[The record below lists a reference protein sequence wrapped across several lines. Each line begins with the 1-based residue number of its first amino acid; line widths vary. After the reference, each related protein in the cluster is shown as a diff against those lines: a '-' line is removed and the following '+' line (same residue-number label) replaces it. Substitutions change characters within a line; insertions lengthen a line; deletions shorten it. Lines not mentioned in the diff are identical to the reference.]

1 MKLSFLSNFAFS
13 LLPFSSSSTL
23 RKIDPGTSIHDIIK
37 DGSNTL
43 SNLEKRGGSF
53 PESIAHIDTIMSL
66 QPNASRLFDTVA
78 YLSSTFPDR
87 YYNSNHGKM
96 ASLWLLRQIETII
109 ASYINVNEGQ
119 SPFGNSGSRVSVS
132 VELIEHPWKQP
143 SLIARITPVQSS
155 ASAGNTK
162 TQKKTNNNKNRKKK
176 KTSVIVVSSHL
187 DTKNFFFSGI
197 TPSPGADDNASG
209 CATILEGFRLVL
221 AHFTTHPDQLANEI
235 QFHWYAGEEAGL
247 KGSRAVLSNTT
258 LVPRARVR
266 AQLHQDMT
274 GFMPRSSSS
283 NARYFSLIRDNT
295 NLALNKFITL
305 ILRTLFH
312 DSSKEGETSIL
323 EIEMNDR
330 CGYGCSDHFAAHEA
344 GIPVS
349 YLFEAPLRLANPFAH
364 TPLDTVDR
372 LDAGKMADHARVV
385 VGFALELGQYQF

>member
-13 LLPFSSSSTL
+13 LLPFSSSSAL
-23 RKIDPGTSIHDIIK
+23 RKIDPETPLQDIIIN
-37 DGSNTL
+37 DSNTL
-43 SNLEKRGGSF
+43 NKLEKRGRGF

-78 YLSSTFPDR
+78 YLSSTFPNR
-87 YYNSNHGKM
+87 YYNSNHGKT
-96 ASLWLLRQIETII
+96 ASLWLLRQIEAII
-109 ASYINVNEGQ
+109 ASHNNGNEGQ
-119 SPFGNSGSRVSVS
+119 SRDGNSGSHVSAS
-132 VELIEHPWKQP
+132 VELIEHSWKQP
-143 SLIARITPVQSS
+143 SLIARITPVRSS

-162 TQKKTNNNKNRKKK
+162 TQQKTNIKKNRKKK
-176 KTSVIVVSSHL
+176 KSSIIVVSSHL

-197 TPSPGADDNASG
+197 TLSPGADDNASG
-209 CATILEGFRLVL
+209 CATILEGFRLLL
-221 AHFTTHPDQLANEI
+221 AYFTIHPEQLANEI

-247 KGSRAVLSNTT
+247 KGSRAVLSNST
-258 LVPRARVR
+258 LIPTGRVR

-283 NARYFSLIRDNT
+283 SARYFSLIRDNT
-295 NLALNKFITL
+295 DSALNKFVSL
-305 ILRTLFH
+305 IVRTLFN
-312 DSSKEGETSIL
+312 DSGKEEEISML

-349 YLFEAPLRLANPFAH
+349 YLFEAPLRLANPFVH

-372 LDAGKMADHARVV
+372 LDAGKMADHAHVV
-385 VGFALELGQYQF
+385 VGFAIELGQHQF